1 MRLLAAA
8 FTTRARNNPV
18 RARTR
23 PVGYGPT
30 GKECRRHGRIDL
42 RGRWMSVA
50 RLTTEAGLAA
60 LEGRVDEL
68 AESYRAAIEA
78 WRALDCTLDLAMC
91 ELDLVLL
98 LGPDVPDATAAK
110 GARDIFTQIGTTP
123 FLERLDNSADTRE
136 TP

>member
-1 MRLLAAA
+1 M
-8 FTTRARNNPV
+8 

-23 PVGYGPT
+23 PVGCGPT
-30 GKECRRHGRIDL
+30 RKECRRHGRIDL
-42 RGRWMSVA
+42 RGRWTSVA

-60 LEGRVDEL
+60 LKGRVDEL